1 MQTKSSFFEFFKT
14 KRLKLSLAI
23 FFGTVG
29 VISNYSALK
38 YYIANTRID
47 LIGSEWT
54 LTIYALG
61 ISIGLDLAIVV
72 FHLMR
77 TYALM
82 WGSVL
87 LAFLVSLT
95 ANTTTYLTCAGACK
109 TYLDDW
115 GAYLGFTQALMMS
128 VLPIV
133 IIVYLTELAVSQY
146 DKEVEEV
153 YKNSWQNIKMD

>member
-1 MQTKSSFFEFFKT
+1 MKSRFFEFFRT

-61 ISIGLDLAIVV
+61 ISIALDSAIVV

-77 TYALM
+77 VYGLM
-82 WGSVL
+82 WSSVL

-128 VLPIV
+128 ILPIV
-133 IIVYLTELAVSQY
+133 IIVYLTELAVNQY
-146 DKEVEEV
+146 DSELEEI
-153 YKNSWQNIKMD
+153 YKNSKQNIKFD

>member
-1 MQTKSSFFEFFKT
+1 MKSGFFEFFLT

-38 YYIANTRID
+38 FYLASTRMD
-47 LIGSEWT
+47 FLGSDTT

-61 ISIGLDLAIVV
+61 ISLALDLSIVV

-77 TYALM
+77 VYMLM

-87 LAFLVSLT
+87 LAFVVSTT
-95 ANTTTYLTCAGACK
+95 ANTTTFLVCAGSCK
-109 TYLDDW
+109 FPLDDYGTYL
-115 GAYLGFTQALMMS
+115 AFIQALMMS
-128 VLPIV
+128 LLPIV
-133 IIVYLTELAVSQY
+133 IIVYLTELAVKQY
-146 DKEVEEV
+146 DREIEEI
-153 YKNSWQNIKMD
+153 YKNSKDNIKLF

>member
-1 MQTKSSFFEFFKT
+1 MQTKSNFFEFFRT

-38 YYIANTRID
+38 YYIGNTRID

-82 WGSVL
+82 WGSVI

-128 VLPIV
+128 ILPIV

-146 DKEVEEV
+146 DREVEEV

>member
-1 MQTKSSFFEFFKT
+1 MKSRFFEFFLT

-38 YYIANTRID
+38 FYLASTRMD
-47 LIGSEWT
+47 FLGSDTT

-61 ISIGLDLAIVV
+61 ISLALDLSIVV

-77 TYALM
+77 VYMLM

-87 LAFLVSLT
+87 LAFVVSTT
-95 ANTTTYLTCAGACK
+95 ANTTTFLVCAGSCK
-109 TYLDDW
+109 FPLDDYGTYL
-115 GAYLGFTQALMMS
+115 AFIQALMMS
-128 VLPIV
+128 LLPIV
-133 IIVYLTELAVSQY
+133 IIVYLTELAVKQY
-146 DKEVEEV
+146 DREIEEV
-153 YKNSWQNIKMD
+153 YKNSGHKIKFE

>member
-1 MQTKSSFFEFFKT
+1 
-14 KRLKLSLAI
+14 
-23 FFGTVG
+23 
-29 VISNYSALK
+29 
-38 YYIANTRID
+38 
-47 LIGSEWT
+47 
-54 LTIYALG
+54 
-61 ISIGLDLAIVV
+61 
-72 FHLMR
+72 
-77 TYALM
+77 M
-82 WGSVL
+82 WGSVI

-146 DKEVEEV
+146 DKEIKEI
-153 YKNSWQNIKMD
+153 YFNSKDHIK